1 MHSYIH
7 PDDALWLAIAKLQ
20 EMRPAAREQ
29 EHGRVRGES
38 GKPSMATS
46 DVGRVGQKLRVR
58 YPARAIS
65 VVLAQENMA
74 ARR

>member
-1 MHSYIH
+1 MHPYIH
-7 PDDALWLAIAKLQ
+7 PDDALWLANARLQ
-20 EMRPAAREQ
+20 EMRRKRA
-29 EHGRVRGES
+29 RVRGVS
-38 GKPSMATS
+38 RKPPGATS
-46 DVGRVGQKLRVR
+46 DVGRVSQKPRVR